1 MTDYEI
7 QKATAAK
14 VGVVS
19 PPDNIYGCRK
29 AILEKLGGDS
39 TDADTIY
46 ECDKRILPLI
56 GGGSANLQSKS
67 VDITE
72 NGNTTYSPDS
82 GFDGFSDF
90 SVNVDVPPTPVQVKS
105 VNITENGTTSVVPD
119 SGYNLSKVDVNVDVP
134 PTPVQV
140 KSVTIT
146 ENGTT
151 SIVPDAGYNLSKVDV
166 TVNVNAQGSLKLVN
180 GTKFG
185 YSTFTVCPD
194 YDFSDI
200 TDMTQMF
207 YSCRNLTSVPYI
219 DTSNINDMSSMF
231 TYCVSL
237 TSIPQFDTSNVKR
250 MDYMFSNCKVITTIP
265 TFNTGNVTNMSYM
278 FQNCNKLISV
288 PELDMSKVTDIDY
301 MFANYNNQFNLT
313 NLGGFVN
320 LGKAFVN
327 IQYLMLS
334 NYNITNQSVQNIID
348 TVYDMNQNTQGGS
361 ATLQLKQTV
370 IDAMTDEQKSQL
382 AAKGWTLTN

>member
-56 GGGSANLQSKS
+56 GSGSANLQSKS

-105 VNITENGTTSVVPD
+105 VNITENGVKRIVPD
-119 SGYNLSKVDVNVDVP
+119 SGYNLSGVDVNVDVA
-134 PTPVQV
+134 PTPVQE
-140 KSVTIT
+140 KSVSIT

-151 SIVPDAGYNLSKVDV
+151 SVVPDAGYNLSKVDV
-166 TVNVNAQGSLKLVN
+166 TVNVSAQGSLKLAK
-180 GTKFG
+180 GTKLG
-185 YSTFTVCPD
+185 NSRFTVLPD

-200 TDMTQMF
+200 TDMSEMF
-207 YSCRNLTSVPYI
+207 YNCSNLTSITTI
-219 DTSNINDMSSMF
+219 DTSNVTNMNSMF
-231 TYCVSL
+231 SGCMSL
-237 TSIPQFDTSNVKR
+237 KSIHQLDTSNVTNVIN
-250 MDYMFSNCKVITTIP
+250 MFIYCGDLTDL
-265 TFNTGNVTNMSYM
+265 GGLTNM
-278 FQNCNKLISV
+278 
-288 PELDMSKVTDIDY
+288 
-301 MFANYNNQFNLT
+301 
-313 NLGGFVN
+313 
-320 LGKAFVN
+320 GKAFTSAQTLD
-327 IQYLMLS
+327 ISSSSKL
-334 NYNITNQSVQNIID
+334 TNQSVQNLID
-348 TVYDMNQNTQGGS
+348 TVFDMNQNTKGGS
-361 ATLQLKQTV
+361 ATLKLSQSV
-370 IDAMTDEQKSQL
+370 INSMTETQKSQL